1 MAREKLVAHFEQ
13 VMNANY
19 RLVAPPP
26 RRHIA
31 IGGYSKVA
39 SDDVHG
45 EQFHNSN
52 PVKHGHII
60 LIVVILKQS
69 RLKS

>member
-13 VMNANY
+13 VMNANH

-26 RRHIA
+26 TRHTA

-39 SDDVHG
+39 SEEVQG
-45 EQFHNSN
+45 KQLHNFN
-52 PVKHGHII
+52 LVKLGHAI
-60 LIVVILKQS
+60 LIVVILKES